1 MGSQKL
7 KKQTEIIANYTQTI
21 YKNNKPTANTLPKR
35 MAVPLTLT
43 GIKQTVRKMKT
54 RKKQK

>member
-21 YKNNKPTANTLPKR
+21 YKNNKPIANTLPKG